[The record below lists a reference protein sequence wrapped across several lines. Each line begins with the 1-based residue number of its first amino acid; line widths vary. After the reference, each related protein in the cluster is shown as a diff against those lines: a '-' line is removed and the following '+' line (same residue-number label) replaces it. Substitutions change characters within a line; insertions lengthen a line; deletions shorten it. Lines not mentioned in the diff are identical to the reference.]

1 MMLWWQKKPLAGL
14 IQNYEKTSDRE
25 QKIILICIVS
35 ILSIA
40 LYMAAIEPV
49 ILSYDEISEERDGL
63 VVKNRSVKDEL
74 ERTLTKKYQDPND
87 PLNTEFNEIEKK
99 NLKLNEDI
107 GRLTKALVA
116 PKQMVSLLESVLKDD
131 RRMKLI
137 SLNNLPKENL
147 IFHIEEAG
155 SDISE
160 PSDVDEGLIYK
171 HAFEIEMEAT
181 YDSTVQYLQ
190 RIDKLPWKVFWQ
202 NLRYEAK
209 SYPNGNLKIKIYT
222 LSTSR
227 EVLGV

>member
-1 MMLWWQKKPLAGL
+1 MVGGGGGV
-14 IQNYEKTSDRE
+14 
-25 QKIILICIVS
+25 C
-35 ILSIA
+35 
-40 LYMAAIEPV
+40 
-49 ILSYDEISEERDGL
+49 
-63 VVKNRSVKDEL
+63 VV
-74 ERTLTKKYQDPND
+74 
-87 PLNTEFNEIEKK
+87 
-99 NLKLNEDI
+99 
-107 GRLTKALVA
+107 
-116 PKQMVSLLESVLKDD
+116 LL
-131 RRMKLI
+131 RRR
-137 SLNNLPKENL
+137 NLPKENL
-147 IFHIEEAG
+147 IFHIEEVG

-202 NLRYEAK
+202 DLRYEAK